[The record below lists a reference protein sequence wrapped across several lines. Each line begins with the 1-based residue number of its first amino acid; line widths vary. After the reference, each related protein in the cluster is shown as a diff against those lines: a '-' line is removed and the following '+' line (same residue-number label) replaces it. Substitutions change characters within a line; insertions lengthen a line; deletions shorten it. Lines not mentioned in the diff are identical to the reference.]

1 MGLRLFHGGKSNSRR
16 SLATR
21 KTSAGVLFR
30 PHSLSPIKDKIK
42 GENEF
47 DSAPNSASPST
58 LVVSTFWLCLS
69 VYYIV
74 LRCQAV
80 FEEFFS

>member
-1 MGLRLFHGGKSNSRR
+1 MEGKVIACGHRLPERPLPEFSSGHI
-16 SLATR
+16 SLN
-21 KTSAGVLFR
+21 
-30 PHSLSPIKDKIK
+30 PIKDKIK

-47 DSAPNSASPST
+47 DPASPST
-58 LVVSTFWLCLS
+58 LVVSSPLLCVS

>member
-1 MGLRLFHGGKSNSRR
+1 MEGKVIACGPRLPEKPLPEFSSGHI
-16 SLATR
+16 
-21 KTSAGVLFR
+21 
-30 PHSLSPIKDKIK
+30 SLSPIKDKIK
-42 GENEF
+42 GENES
-47 DSAPNSASPST
+47 DPASPST